1 MNRPRRNKTGETP
14 RLAGVTLL
22 PDAGVQRP
30 VRGAVV
36 WFTGLSGA
44 GKTTLA
50 NGVARR
56 LRLAGVP
63 VEVLDGDEVRPH
75 LSHGLGFSK
84 ADRDTNVIR
93 VGYVASLLA
102 KHGVVVLVSLVSPY
116 RAARGTARRAAGNV
130 GAHFAEVFV
139 DAPVEL
145 CTRRDVKGLY
155 QRAMAGKIPNFTGIS
170 DPYEPPH
177 ASELI
182 IPTGDEPIDSSVAR
196 VVTYLERVVQVTV
209 GSDADAEVR
218 ERNRTTRSRGH
229 PQEQHVPRGGS
240 ARA

>member
-1 MNRPRRNKTGETP
+1 MNRPPPPRNNAGRTR
-14 RLAGVTLL
+14 RLASVTLL
-22 PDAGVQRP
+22 PDAGMQRP
-30 VRGAVV
+30 ARGAVV

-50 NGVARR
+50 HGAARR

-75 LSHGLGFSK
+75 LSQGLGFSK

-116 RAARGTARRAAGNV
+116 RVARAAARQAAGNV

-145 CTRRDVKGLY
+145 CTQRDVKGLY
-155 QRAMAGKIPNFTGIS
+155 QRAIAGEIPNFTGIS
-170 DPYEPPH
+170 DPYEPPD
-177 ASELI
+177 ASELVI
-182 IPTGDEPIDSSVAR
+182 STGDEPVDSSVAR
-196 VVTYLERVVQVTV
+196 VVTYLERVVRVVV
-209 GSDADAEVR
+209 GPDVQIR
-218 ERNRTTRSRGH
+218 ERS
-229 PQEQHVPRGGS
+229 GG